1 MGQIEGAIVQAA
13 GYGLM
18 ENFIQEN
25 GYVKTSQLS
34 TYLIPTVLDIP
45 DEINS
50 IIMEHPNPIGPWG
63 ARGVGEMPFIPLV
76 PAISSAIHAATG
88 VWFDHFP
95 MTPENVL
102 RGLGKIDEE

>member
-1 MGQIEGAIVQAA
+1 
-13 GYGLM
+13 
-18 ENFIQEN
+18 
-25 GYVKTSQLS
+25 
-34 TYLIPTVLDIP
+34 
-45 DEINS
+45 
-50 IIMEHPNPIGPWG
+50 
-63 ARGVGEMPFIPLV
+63 MPYIPLV